1 MMMFSLL
8 TDLVILVMDHLSDEG
23 LGLVRP
29 GLGAGLAGGGPV
41 GRPTGVLGV
50 ATQQLQHKT
59 VKQSVIT
66 RKQLGPF

>member
-1 MMMFSLL
+1 MMMFSVL

-41 GRPTGVLGV
+41 G
-50 ATQQLQHKT
+50 
-59 VKQSVIT
+59 
-66 RKQLGPF
+66 